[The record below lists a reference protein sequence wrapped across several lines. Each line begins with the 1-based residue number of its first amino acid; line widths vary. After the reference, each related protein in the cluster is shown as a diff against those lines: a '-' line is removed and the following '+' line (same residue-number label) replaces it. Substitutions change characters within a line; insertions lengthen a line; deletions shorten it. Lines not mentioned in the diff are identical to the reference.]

1 MVSRPWVLHSCRGC
15 HTRTIVTLSS
25 ALCIAGYDS
34 LVSRPWASCAQIV
47 YADAMTLFKHS
58 AVTDLH
64 YDHETVSGW
73 FDYICDEKTPCI
85 TTARFDGARRVC
97 LKRCY
102 PGRHQV

>member
-1 MVSRPWVLHSCRGC
+1 MRKAKAAAAP
-15 HTRTIVTLSS
+15 
-25 ALCIAGYDS
+25 AGDDGPSKAWLDS
-34 LVSRPWASCAQIV
+34 

-73 FDYICDEKTPCI
+73 FDYVCDEKTPCI
-85 TTARFDGARRVC
+85 TTARFDGAQRVC

-102 PGRHQV
+102 PGRHQVYIPQAAPSLGL

>member
-1 MVSRPWVLHSCRGC
+1 MTEYNPASVQASHMIDTACLS
-15 HTRTIVTLSS
+15 VT
-25 ALCIAGYDS
+25 
-34 LVSRPWASCAQIV
+34 LVSRPLGWRAQIV

>member
-1 MVSRPWVLHSCRGC
+1 MHKAGC
-15 HTRTIVTLSS
+15 WLRFVGVT
-25 ALCIAGYDS
+25 ALA
-34 LVSRPWASCAQIV
+34 WCAQIV

-85 TTARFDGARRVC
+85 TTARFDGARRAC

-102 PGRHQV
+102 PGRHQVYSPSPSLVPLASST